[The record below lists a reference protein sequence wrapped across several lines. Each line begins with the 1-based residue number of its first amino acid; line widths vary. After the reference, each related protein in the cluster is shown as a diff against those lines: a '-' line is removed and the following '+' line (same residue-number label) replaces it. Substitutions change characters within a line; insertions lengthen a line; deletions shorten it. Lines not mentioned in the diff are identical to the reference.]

1 MDAMKVKLFRDLTV
15 AVTKPTTLVL
25 FAVPQKAVNRSGYIS
40 ESKYGV
46 PRTTCKNKK
55 KN

>member
-1 MDAMKVKLFRDLTV
+1 MEVTLCRDLTA
-15 AVTKPTTLVL
+15 AVTKPAPVVL
-25 FAVPQKAVNRSGYIS
+25 FSDPQKAKTRSGYIS

-46 PRTTCKNKK
+46 PRKTNKNKK